1 MTTGKPTQYATIKHG
16 NRFAVRG
23 VLTLITLVVAACAAT
38 TLTNSWKSPDYK
50 GPALKKLLV
59 VGVSKQS
66 VTRRTFEDGFVGQ
79 LKAAGVEAVASYTL
93 IPQDGQATEAEL
105 TKAVKDAGADGTL
118 ITRLVRIDKTV
129 QYTPAAPVGMGY
141 YGGYAGAWGAYYDP
155 AMVTQTD
162 TVVVETSLFGV
173 DESKL
178 LWSGTSQT
186 FAPTS
191 MKENLPGFAK
201 VIIDALKK
209 EKLI

>member
-1 MTTGKPTQYATIKHG
+1 MTTGKPTQYATIERG
-16 NRFAVRG
+16 SRFAVRAA
-23 VLTLITLVVAACAAT
+23 LALITLVVAACAAT

-66 VTRRTFEDGFVGQ
+66 VTRRTFEDGFVEQ
-79 LKAAGVEAVASYTL
+79 LKAAGVDAVASYTL

-118 ITRLVRIDKTV
+118 ITHLVRIDKTI
-129 QYTPAAPVGMGY
+129 QYTPTAPIGMGY
-141 YGGYAGAWGAYYDP
+141 YGGYAGAWGGYYDP
-155 AMVTQTD
+155 AMVSQTD

-173 DESKL
+173 DESQL

-201 VIIDALKK
+201 VIIGALKK